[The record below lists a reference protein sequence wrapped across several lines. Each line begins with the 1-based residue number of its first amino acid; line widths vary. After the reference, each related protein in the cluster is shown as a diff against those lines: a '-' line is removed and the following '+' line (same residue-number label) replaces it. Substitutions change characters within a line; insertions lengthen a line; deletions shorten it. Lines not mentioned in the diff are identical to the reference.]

1 LVVRTNCRSGPCSRR
16 ERWRSFA
23 TPSHWTFAPPV
34 SAVDPSSAV
43 QRLERMQT
51 ISNDPGYQLTAALLR
66 AADALLRGSQKLF
79 RPHGLTAAQFN
90 VLNLIAGSE
99 SGMSQRELSDKL
111 VVDRSNV
118 TGLLDR
124 MEKAGWVR
132 REDDPDDRRIY
143 RISLS
148 ITGRKLWEKVNPQYL
163 AAVAEVTQGFSRNQI
178 RNCIDLLVRMTHAS
192 AGWVAILP
200 ETKKSESRGRHLKK
214 IRS

>member
-1 LVVRTNCRSGPCSRR
+1 
-16 ERWRSFA
+16 
-23 TPSHWTFAPPV
+23 
-34 SAVDPSSAV
+34 
-43 QRLERMQT
+43 MQT

-200 ETKKSESRGRHLKK
+200 ETKKSERRGRHLKK